1 MTIKNNQLFYGKG
14 SQINGGKRLMQR
26 KSAIV
31 FCTEP
36 YLDTQALQ
44 SAVLMRKHDCLGYKM
59 PSPEP
64 RPLEVYA

>member
-1 MTIKNNQLFYGKG
+1 
-14 SQINGGKRLMQR
+14 MQR

-44 SAVLMRKHDCLGYKM
+44 SAILIQKHDCLGHKM